1 MKPIGNTNGEDRAVT
16 ALLGKA
22 AALTC
27 GIATKLFTR
36 SAQKKPRGKWKA
48 KPGLRSP
55 RGSLVKG
62 GLSHA

>member
-1 MKPIGNTNGEDRAVT
+1 MKPIDNTNGEDRAVT

-36 SAQKKPRGKWKA
+36 SAQKKPRGKRKP
-48 KPGLRSP
+48 KPGLRSQ
-55 RGSLVKG
+55 RGALVKG